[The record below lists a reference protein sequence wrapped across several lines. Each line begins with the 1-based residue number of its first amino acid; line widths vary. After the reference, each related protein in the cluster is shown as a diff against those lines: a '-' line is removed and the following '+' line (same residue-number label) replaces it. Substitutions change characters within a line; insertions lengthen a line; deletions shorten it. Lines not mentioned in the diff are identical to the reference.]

1 MTPDD
6 FVQLVERI
14 VPEVQRKP
22 VLDTLRFR
30 VGAKT
35 FATLGWPAEG
45 WAVVKL
51 SAADQRLALA
61 ASNALAREPGRR
73 RNSGVTLVRLKGADP
88 AVLADVIGAAWRQAY
103 LGPGRKALNGALKGA
118 DLRAG

>member
-6 FVQLVERI
+6 FVQLVERV

-22 VLDTLRFR
+22 ILDTVRFR

-51 SAADQRLALA
+51 SAADQVQALA
-61 ASNALAREPGRR
+61 ASDAFAREPGRR

-88 AVLADVIGAAWRQAY
+88 DILADVIGAAWRQVY
-103 LGPGRKALNGALKGA
+103 RVSGRKAASGASKGA
-118 DLRAG
+118 DLRAC

>member
-14 VPEVQRKP
+14 VPDVQRQP

-35 FATLGWPAEG
+35 FATLGGAAEG

-51 SAADQRLALA
+51 SAADQALTLA
-61 ASNALAREPGRR
+61 ASDAFAREPGRR
-73 RNSGVTLVRLKGADP
+73 RSSGVTLVRLKGAEP
-88 AVLADVIGAAWRQAY
+88 AVLAHVIGAAWRQAY
-103 LGPGRKALNGALKGA
+103 LALGRKALNGASKGA